1 MTKSSIVKLINQGLP
16 EVHDRRTVQAT
27 RAGLPVEEAVSDAA
41 EVFQA
46 LANPVRIRI
55 MHALAHRE
63 LCVGDL
69 ARALGLRMS
78 ALSHQLAFLRRLKLV
93 AARENGRQTFYRV
106 INDFVGEVVHDC
118 LAHVEGRGE
127 TSRRGHRH
135 PHRARR

>member
-1 MTKSSIVKLINQGLP
+1 MKTSSIVKVINHSLP
-16 EVHDRRTVQAT
+16 ETHDPGSVKAT
-27 RAGLPVEEAVSDAA
+27 RAGLPGDEVVRDAA

-69 ARALGLRMS
+69 ARALDLNMS

-106 INDFVGEVVHDC
+106 ADDFVGELVHDC
-118 LAHVEGRGE
+118 LAHVEPPGE
-127 TSRRGHRH
+127 TSRRRHRH

>member
-1 MTKSSIVKLINQGLP
+1 VKLINQSLP
-16 EVHDRRTVQAT
+16 EAYDHRSVQAT
-27 RAGLPVEEAVSDAA
+27 KSGLPVDEVVRDAA

-55 MHALAHRE
+55 MHALTHRE

-78 ALSHQLAFLRRLKLV
+78 ALSHQLAFLRRLKLI

-106 INDFVGEVVHDC
+106 IDDFVGEVVHDC
-118 LAHVEGRGE
+118 LAHVE
-127 TSRRGHRH
+127 RRAGISARRHRH
-135 PHRARR
+135 PHGAPR